1 MNFVHAFYF
10 MPNTDITLLEDFERE
25 RDRENGLLE
34 GLRLSGNNRPEL
46 KQS

>member
-1 MNFVHAFYF
+1 MNFTHAFYF
-10 MPNTDITLLEDFERE
+10 LPNTDITLLGDFE